1 MGVQSLCSA
10 NQSYINKIGTAAKNI
25 ETDALKSLNT
35 DFLNKNKKI
44 IGATLVGGIAVA
56 SLVAAGRYHKI
67 NQLAQNIDFT
77 PAKTIE
83 EAKEFALKHLHI
95 KNFELEDLNCANYV
109 NEALTNFNNTS
120 SKHKRLVSN
129 VVKDISKEGELD
141 CFAFTCGNKLVK
153 GVLGINEEA
162 FQDIEWELLQF
173 VNNKSID
180 EFFEKFDKSSSPIQ
194 IEESMQNL
202 FKKFK
207 SGQELTFNEEVELRQ
222 FNCKYILD
230 NDAKLYGGGASMF
243 ANMLSDEKCLKYLND
258 NNLPKSIKEF
268 MSLDEKKQKKIVQ
281 QIFKNTDYKYEFK
294 SCGPFSIIFHELG
307 HILHKENIGSSKFN
321 SIWRQKTLT
330 CDEDIMNAIA
340 EALDDKNP
348 LTQIIMDE
356 VSWYGAMDD
365 LEFVAEVFAAL
376 KNGTKFCAEI
386 MDKYIALGGV
396 MP

>member
-180 EFFEKFDKSSSPIQ
+180 EFFE
-194 IEESMQNL
+194 NL
-202 FKKFK
+202 IKVHPAYKLKK
-207 SGQELTFNEEVELRQ
+207 V
-222 FNCKYILD
+222 CKIY
-230 NDAKLYGGGASMF
+230 SR
-243 ANMLSDEKCLKYLND
+243 SLKAG
-258 NNLPKSIKEF
+258 
-268 MSLDEKKQKKIVQ
+268 
-281 QIFKNTDYKYEFK
+281 KN
-294 SCGPFSIIFHELG
+294 
-307 HILHKENIGSSKFN
+307 
-321 SIWRQKTLT
+321 
-330 CDEDIMNAIA
+330 
-340 EALDDKNP
+340 
-348 LTQIIMDE
+348 
-356 VSWYGAMDD
+356 
-365 LEFVAEVFAAL
+365 
-376 KNGTKFCAEI
+376 
-386 MDKYIALGGV
+386 
-396 MP
+396 